1 MPSTSRTPRPQTTT
15 ATKAAANKAAT
26 STAATARP
34 SEYFT
39 QVASPIGRLE
49 IVSNGVAIT
58 GLSIEASGRL
68 PRDGIAAQRETQ
80 GVSVADA
87 VPVLAEAERQLEEYF
102 DGRRKIFDLP
112 LRLVGTRFQQE
123 IWTELE
129 SLAWGNVTTY
139 GNLGRASGRV
149 SAGRAVG
156 GAVGANPIPIIVPC
170 HRVLASNGRITGYS
184 GGDGIPTKVWLLE
197 HEQIAYR
204 E

>member
-1 MPSTSRTPRPQTTT
+1 MPPH
-15 ATKAAANKAAT
+15 A
-26 STAATARP
+26 
-34 SEYFT
+34 EYFT

-49 IVSNGVAIT
+49 IVSDGVAIT

-68 PRDGIAAQRETQ
+68 PRDGITTQRGTK
-80 GVSVADA
+80 GVSFADA
-87 VPVLAEAERQLEEYF
+87 VPVLADAERQLEEYF

-112 LRLVGTRFQQE
+112 LRLVGTGFQQE

-170 HRVLASNGRITGYS
+170 HRVLASNGKITGYS

-204 E
+204 A

>member
-1 MPSTSRTPRPQTTT
+1 MPSTSRTPGPQTTT
-15 ATKAAANKAAT
+15 ANTAAT
-26 STAATARP
+26 SRP
-34 SEYFT
+34 SEHFT

-49 IVSNGVAIT
+49 IVSDGVAIT

-68 PRDGIAAQRETQ
+68 PRDGITTQRGTK
-80 GVSVADA
+80 GVSVAGA

-102 DGRRKIFDLP
+102 DGRSKIFDLP

-139 GNLGRASGRV
+139 GNLGRASGRA

-170 HRVLASNGRITGYS
+170 HRVLASNGKITGYS
-184 GGDGIPTKVWLLE
+184 GGDGIPTKVWLLQ